1 MWISIHGKYLS
12 IFCAPMSTVKIKEVT
27 TLSTITRIDG
37 KAGEIV
43 DVIMDIELM
52 YMFKQLNAYENL
64 PLCTYPL
71 VDRTNTRYVL
81 S

>member
-1 MWISIHGKYLS
+1 
-12 IFCAPMSTVKIKEVT
+12 MSTVKIKEVT